1 LDSPKKGLSEAK
13 SPAGV
18 ALIASALKTLARNEN
33 DDISSAGS
41 FNEADW
47 GDEKVK
53 RSLRRPTE
61 PNANMKPSKS
71 QLPAPIPQISKFATQ
86 RGSTIEFEDMVM

>member
-1 LDSPKKGLSEAK
+1 MSEAR

-18 ALIASALKTLARNEN
+18 ALIATALKTLARNDT

-53 RSLRRPTE
+53 RSLRRLTE
-61 PNANMKPSKS
+61 PNANMKQKKS

-86 RGSTIEFEDMVM
+86 RGSTIELEDMVK